1 MSEGQYKE
9 VGKPGQLQR
18 IAEDWIVAEAAFNC
32 LLMTTAGCEI
42 RCSGWRLLDDLI
54 RACQQPVQPR

>member
-9 VGKPGQLQR
+9 VGKPGQLRR
-18 IAEDWIVAEAAFNC
+18 IADDWIVAEAAFDC
-32 LLMTTAGCEI
+32 LLMTASREI
-42 RCSGWRLLDDLI
+42 WCSGWRLLDDLI